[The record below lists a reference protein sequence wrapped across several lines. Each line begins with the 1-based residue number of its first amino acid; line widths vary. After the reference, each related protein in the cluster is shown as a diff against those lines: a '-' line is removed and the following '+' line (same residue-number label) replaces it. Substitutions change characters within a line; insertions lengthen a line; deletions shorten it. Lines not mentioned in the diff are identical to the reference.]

1 MRILS
6 SITSHNRLVPD
17 ILHLEPQLFLQNY
30 VATFCAKAKTLGLT
44 VWRATSSSTTI
55 VLSFET
61 YTGSK
66 DFDETTNQQRV

>member
-17 ILHLEPQLFLQNY
+17 ILHLEPQLIF
-30 VATFCAKAKTLGLT
+30 ATFCAKAKTLGLT
-44 VWRATSSSTTI
+44 VWRATSTITTI

-66 DFDETTNQQRV
+66 DFDETTNLQRV